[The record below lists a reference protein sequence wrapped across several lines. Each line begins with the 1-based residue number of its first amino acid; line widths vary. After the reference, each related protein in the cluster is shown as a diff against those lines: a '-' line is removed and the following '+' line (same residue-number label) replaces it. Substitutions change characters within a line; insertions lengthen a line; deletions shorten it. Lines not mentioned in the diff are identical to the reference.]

1 MLGLFLP
8 KIPGFEN
15 MNGSIFDTFTD
26 SPFWD
31 HFWPLASVNRLENCQ
46 TIVPTYRDNN
56 DSLIQ
61 VLMTHKLLLKLYEF
75 YRPTLYVFITC

>member
-15 MNGSIFDTFTD
+15 MNVSIFDTFTD

-31 HFWPLASVNRLENCQ
+31 HFWPLAYVYRLENCQ
-46 TIVPTYRDNN
+46 TIVPTY
-56 DSLIQ
+56 
-61 VLMTHKLLLKLYEF
+61 K
-75 YRPTLYVFITC
+75 